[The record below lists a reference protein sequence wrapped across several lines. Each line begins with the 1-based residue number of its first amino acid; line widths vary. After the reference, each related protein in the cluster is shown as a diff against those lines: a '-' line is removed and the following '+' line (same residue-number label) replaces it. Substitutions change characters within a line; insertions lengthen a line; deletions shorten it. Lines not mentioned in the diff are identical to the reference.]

1 MSDQQ
6 PKRSTSMIGKTVS
19 HYRILEKI
27 GGGGMGDVYRAQDT
41 SLDRFVAVKFPSDET
56 CLNSAA
62 LVRFRREARAASGL
76 SHRNICTIYEFD
88 DSEDRPFLVMEL
100 LAGQTLQKLIGG
112 QKLDTERVVAF
123 GIQIAEALAAAH
135 KKGILHRDIKPGN
148 IFVVDGDLVKIL
160 DFGLARLSPLP
171 SVDTVAAAGL
181 RTVDPVTE
189 SRTIMGTANYMSPEQ
204 WEGQTL
210 DVRTDLFSTG
220 AVLYEMCTGHIAFSG
235 ANIRDAILHLDPIP
249 PQHWN
254 LSLPVRIVEIINK
267 ALEKDRELRYQS
279 ALEISTD
286 LKRLERDL
294 KRTTPD
300 PLIKSRSRVREPEI
314 LPIAV
319 LPLRNATNDPEA
331 EFLADGI
338 SESLI
343 STLSQ
348 LPNLRVTC
356 RMSSFRYRGDSVD
369 PITVGREL
377 TVKAIIV
384 GRIVTKG
391 DSLSV
396 NLELIDTLHS
406 SYMWGRSFLRKR
418 ADLVTLQE
426 EIADSVAD
434 ELQVKLKSGE
444 KKSLAKRSTRNSKAL
459 ELYLKGRYHWNKR
472 TTESL
477 RKGLDCFKQ
486 AIDIDP
492 SYVQAHAGVADSY
505 AMLVWNL
512 AISSHDGL
520 PRARASA
527 LKALEIDNRL
537 AEGHASLAFV
547 KLFYDWDWKGADT
560 EFQRTFKLDASYAM
574 ARQWYAMELAALGH
588 YEEAKHTTDHALQLD
603 PLSNSINATSGLV
616 FYFARQFES
625 SLAQCRKTIELDPNF
640 FASHFVCGLALEQI
654 GQHDEAL
661 AEFQAAVDLSGR
673 LPLFLAALGHGY
685 AVAARKTET
694 HRVID
699 EIRDAS
705 KHKYQSSYAVAAIYA
720 GLGQTDQALEWLER
734 ACDERATWMI
744 FLKVHPYFDNLHGEP
759 RFQELLKRFQY
770 VG

>member
-56 CLNSAA
+56 CLNHAA

-148 IFVVDGDLVKIL
+148 IFVDGDLVKIL

-348 LPNLRVTC
+348 LPNLRVIC

-396 NLELIDTLHS
+396 NLELIDTHHS

-418 ADLVTLQE
+418 VDLVTLQE
-426 EIADSVAD
+426 EIADSVAE

-588 YEEAKHTTDHALQLD
+588 YEEAKHSTDHALQLD

-616 FYFARQFES
+616 FYFSRQFEP

-685 AVAARKTET
+685 AVAGRKTET

-744 FLKVHPYFDNLHGEP
+744 FLKVHPYFDNLHTEP
-759 RFQELLKRFQY
+759 RFQELLKRFQF
-770 VG
+770 VP

>member
-1 MSDQQ
+1 
-6 PKRSTSMIGKTVS
+6 MIGKTVS

-27 GGGGMGDVYRAQDT
+27 GGGGMGDVYRAQDIN
-41 SLDRFVAVKFPSDET
+41 LDRFVAVKFPSDET
-56 CLNSAA
+56 CLNRAA
-62 LVRFRREARAASGL
+62 LERFRREAKAASGL

-100 LAGQTLQKLIGG
+100 LEGQTLQKLIAG

-148 IFVVDGDLVKIL
+148 IFVADGDLVKIL
-160 DFGLARLSPLP
+160 DFGLARFSPPP
-171 SVDTVAAAGL
+171 SVDTVAAASL
-181 RTVDPVTE
+181 RTVEPVTE

-235 ANIRDAILHLDPIP
+235 ANIRDAIFHLDPIP

-254 LSLPVRIVEIINK
+254 LSLPVRMVEIINK

-279 ALEISTD
+279 ALEIVTD

-300 PLIKSRSRVREPEI
+300 PPIKSRSRVREPEI

-319 LPLRNATNDPEA
+319 LPLRNATNDPET

-377 TVKAIIV
+377 NVKAIIV

-396 NLELIDTLHS
+396 DLELVDTLHS
-406 SYMWGRSFLRKR
+406 SHMWGRSFLRKR

-434 ELQVKLKSGE
+434 ELQVKSGE
-444 KKSLAKRSTRNSKAL
+444 KKSLAKRSTRNSKAM
-459 ELYLKGRYHWNKR
+459 ELYLKGRYQWNKR

-492 SYVQAHAGVADSY
+492 SYAQAHAGVADSY

-537 AEGHASLAFV
+537 AEGHASMAFV
-547 KLFYDWDWKGADT
+547 KLFYDWDWKAAET

-574 ARQWYAMELAALGH
+574 ARQWYAMELAALGR
-588 YEEAKHTTDHALQLD
+588 YEEAKQTTDHALQLD

-616 FYFARQFES
+616 FYFSRQFEL
-625 SLAQCRKTIELDPNF
+625 SLAHCRKTIELDPNF
-640 FASHFVCGLALEQI
+640 FASHFVCGLALEQM

-673 LPLFLAALGHGY
+673 LPLSLAALGHGY
-685 AVAARKTET
+685 AAAGRKTET

-744 FLKVHPYFDNLHGEP
+744 FLKVHPYFDNLHPEP
-759 RFQELLKRFQY
+759 RFQELLKRFQFLGLNPKP
-770 VG
+770 VAHRQAS

>member
-1 MSDQQ
+1 
-6 PKRSTSMIGKTVS
+6 
-19 HYRILEKI
+19 
-27 GGGGMGDVYRAQDT
+27 
-41 SLDRFVAVKFPSDET
+41 VKFPSDET
-56 CLNSAA
+56 FLNPAA
-62 LVRFRREARAASGL
+62 LERFRREAKAASGL

-100 LAGQTLQKLIGG
+100 LEGQTLQMLIAG
-112 QKLDTERVVAF
+112 QKLDTERVAAF
-123 GIQIAEALAAAH
+123 GIQITEALAAAH

-148 IFVVDGDLVKIL
+148 IFVADGNVVKIL
-160 DFGLARLSPLP
+160 DFGLAKLSPPP
-171 SVDTVAAAGL
+171 SVDTVAAASL
-181 RTVDPVTE
+181 RTVEPVTD

-235 ANIRDAILHLDPIP
+235 ANIRDAIFYLDPIP

-254 LSLPVRIVEIINK
+254 PSLPVRMVEIINK

-279 ALEISTD
+279 ALEIATD

-300 PLIKSRSRVREPEI
+300 PPIKSRSRIREPEI
-314 LPIAV
+314 LTIAV

-348 LPNLRVTC
+348 LLNLRVTC

-369 PITVGREL
+369 PVTVGREL
-377 TVKAIIV
+377 NVKAIIV

-396 NLELIDTLHS
+396 DLELIDTLHS
-406 SYMWGRSFLRKR
+406 SHMWGRSFLRKR

-434 ELQVKLKSGE
+434 ELQIKSGE

-492 SYVQAHAGVADSY
+492 SYAQAHAGVADSY

-520 PRARASA
+520 PRARVSA

-560 EFQRTFKLDASYAM
+560 EFQRTFKLDAS
-574 ARQWYAMELAALGH
+574 
-588 YEEAKHTTDHALQLD
+588 
-603 PLSNSINATSGLV
+603 
-616 FYFARQFES
+616 
-625 SLAQCRKTIELDPNF
+625 
-640 FASHFVCGLALEQI
+640 
-654 GQHDEAL
+654 
-661 AEFQAAVDLSGR
+661 
-673 LPLFLAALGHGY
+673 
-685 AVAARKTET
+685 
-694 HRVID
+694 
-699 EIRDAS
+699 
-705 KHKYQSSYAVAAIYA
+705 
-720 GLGQTDQALEWLER
+720 
-734 ACDERATWMI
+734 
-744 FLKVHPYFDNLHGEP
+744 
-759 RFQELLKRFQY
+759 
-770 VG
+770 

>member
-1 MSDQQ
+1 
-6 PKRSTSMIGKTVS
+6 MIGKTLS

-27 GGGGMGDVYRAQDT
+27 GGGGMGDVYRAQDIN
-41 SLDRFVAVKFPSDET
+41 LGRFVAIKFPSDET
-56 CLNSAA
+56 FLNPAA
-62 LVRFRREARAASGL
+62 LERFRREAKAASGL
-76 SHRNICTIYEFD
+76 THPNICTIYEFD

-100 LAGQTLQKLIGG
+100 LEGQTLQKLIAG
-112 QKLDTERVVAF
+112 QGLDTERVVAF

-148 IFVVDGDLVKIL
+148 IFVVDDDVVKIL
-160 DFGLARLSPLP
+160 DFGLAKLSPPASADSAAVAGLG
-171 SVDTVAAAGL
+171 TVA
-181 RTVDPVTE
+181 PVTE

-204 WEGQTL
+204 WEGEIL

-235 ANIRDAILHLDPIP
+235 ANIRDVIFHLDPIP

-254 LSLPVRIVEIINK
+254 LSLPVRMVEIINK

-279 ALEISTD
+279 ALEIATD

-294 KRTTPD
+294 KRTIAD
-300 PLIKSRSRVREPEI
+300 PPIKSRSRVRETGI

-319 LPLRNATNDPEA
+319 LPLRNAPNDPEA

-348 LPNLRVTC
+348 LPNLRVIC

-369 PITVGREL
+369 PITVGRDL
-377 TVKAIIV
+377 SVKAIIV

-396 NLELIDTLHS
+396 DLELIDTLHAS
-406 SYMWGRSFLRKR
+406 HMWGRIFLRKR

-434 ELQVKLKSGE
+434 ELQAKSNE
-444 KKSLAKRSTRNSKAL
+444 KKSPAKRSTRNSKAL
-459 ELYLKGRYHWNKR
+459 ELYLKGRYYWNKR
-472 TTESL
+472 TTEPL

-492 SYVQAHAGVADSY
+492 SYAQAHAGVADSY

-520 PRARASA
+520 PRARVSA

-560 EFQRTFKLDASYAM
+560 EFQRTFKVDANYAM
-574 ARQWYAMELAALGH
+574 ARQWYAMELAALGR
-588 YEEAKHTTDHALQLD
+588 YEEAKQTTDHALQLD

-616 FYFARQFES
+616 FYFSREFEP

-640 FASHFVCGLALEQI
+640 FASHFVCGLALEQM

-673 LPLFLAALGHGY
+673 LPLFLAALGHAY
-685 AVAARKTET
+685 ALVGRKTET
-694 HRVID
+694 HELID

-705 KHKYQSSYAVAAIYA
+705 KHKYESSYSVAAIYA

-744 FLKVHPYFDNLHGEP
+744 FLKVHPYFDNLHTEP
-759 RFQELLKRFQY
+759 RFQELLKRFQFEGLNPKP
-770 VG
+770 VAQQAS